1 MRASYNLKAPPK
13 FKDRRD
19 AIASVF
25 SQMRSVGVPLGMSD
39 PDKPNISS
47 TLWRSVI
54 DQDAKRYYFDSA
66 INPSVVWVDLDKVDL
81 SPGAEVKTLKLG
93 VPGNLGG
100 EVSSKFER
108 AEPFKF
114 LAP

>member
-1 MRASYNLKAPPK
+1 MRV
-13 FKDRRD
+13 
-19 AIASVF
+19 I
-25 SQMRSVGVPLGMSD
+25 GVPLGMSD

-54 DQDAKRYYFDSA
+54 DHDAKRYYFDSV
-66 INPSVVWVDLDKVDL
+66 INPSVIWVDLDKFDL
-81 SPGAEVKTLKLG
+81 SPRAKTMTLKLG
-93 VPGNLGG
+93 APGNLGG
-100 EVSSKFER
+100 EVSSKFKP